1 MRISIDLLSRMTN
14 TGPIK
19 NVLVTAVYEHPL
31 KQIEAS
37 SVTFNFHNITQR
49 NAIHQIV
56 DGNKTSIYV
65 IWFPSNTQVFCKI
78 AAPIISDNSQENIE

>member
-1 MRISIDLLSRMTN
+1 MTN

-19 NVLVTAVYEHPL
+19 NVFITAVCEHPL
-31 KQIEAS
+31 KQIDAS

-56 DGNKTSIYV
+56 DGK
-65 IWFPSNTQVFCKI
+65 K
-78 AAPIISDNSQENIE
+78 SQFM